1 MNIEPGFSRDRA
13 DYVEL
18 DTEEPLHARRK
29 RRLIIGGAILLIA
42 LIGAALLLLRGGDA
56 PPPAATVLPRVTV
69 IVPGRQSVTNMISA
83 TGTLAARRE
92 MPVGVAGEG
101 GMIARVLVEPGDWVR
116 AGQTLATIERS
127 VQAQEAD
134 ALAASIRVARADAAL
149 AESELDRARQLVAR
163 GFISKADIDRKT
175 ATRDAAVA
183 RVNVAQAQLG
193 QQRALIGRLDIRS
206 PASGLVLTRAVEPGQ
221 VVGTGQG
228 ALFRVAKEGE
238 MELLAKLAETDLA
251 RLSTGVPTDVTP
263 VGTTVV
269 LKGKVWQ
276 LSPVIDPQTRQG
288 VARIALAYDKAIRP
302 GGFASAQIAS
312 GTVDAPLLPESA
324 VQSDEKGN
332 FVYVVGKGDKVE
344 RREVKTGQVSDKGIT
359 ILSGLSGNEQVV
371 LSAGAFLSPGDKIIP
386 ERQAAQR

>member
-18 DTEEPLHARRK
+18 DTEDRSHARRN
-29 RRLIIGGAILLIA
+29 RRLIVGAAILLAA
-42 LIGAALLLLRGGDA
+42 LIGAALLLLRGGDE
-56 PPPAATVLPRVTV
+56 PPPAAAVQPRVTV
-69 IVPGRQSVTNMISA
+69 IVPGRQTITAMISA

-116 AGQTLATIERS
+116 VGQTLATIERS
-127 VQAQEAD
+127 VQAQEAN

-149 AESELDRARQLVAR
+149 AQSELDRARQLVAR
-163 GFISKADIDRKT
+163 GFISKADLDRKT
-175 ATRDAAVA
+175 ATRDAALA
-183 RVNVAQAQLG
+183 RVNVAQAQLD
-193 QQRALIGRLDIRS
+193 QQRARIGRLDIRS

-221 VVGTGQG
+221 VVTAGQG
-228 ALFRVAKEGE
+228 ALFRVAKGGE

-251 RLSTGVPTDVTP
+251 RLAVGARADVTP
-263 VGTTVV
+263 VGTTLT
-269 LKGKVWQ
+269 LKGSVWQ
-276 LSPVIDPQTRQG
+276 VSPVIDPETRQG
-288 VARIALAYDKAIRP
+288 TARIALAYDKAIRP
-302 GGFASAQIAS
+302 GGFAAAQIAS

-332 FVYVVGKGDKVE
+332 FVYVVGKDNRVQ
-344 RREVKTGQVSDKGIT
+344 RRAVKTGQVSDKGIT
-359 ILSGLSGNEQVV
+359 IGSGLSGNEQVV
-371 LSAGAFLSPGDKIIP
+371 LSAGAFLSPGDRIIP

>member
-1 MNIEPGFSRDRA
+1 MNIEPGFDRERA
-13 DYVEL
+13 DFVEL
-18 DTEEPLHARRK
+18 DAEDALRTRRK

-42 LIGAALLLLRGGDA
+42 LIAAALLLRGGET
-56 PPPAATVLPRVTV
+56 PPPAATALPRVTV
-69 IVPGRQSVTNMISA
+69 IVPGRQTVTNMISA

-127 VQAQEAD
+127 VQAEEAN

-175 ATRDAAVA
+175 ATRDAALA

-193 QQRALIGRLDIRS
+193 EQRARIGRLDIRS

-221 VVGTGQG
+221 VVGAGQG
-228 ALFRVAKEGE
+228 ALFRVAKSGE

-251 RLSTGVPTDVTP
+251 QLRAGVPADVTP
-263 VGTTVV
+263 VGTTVT
-269 LKGKVWQ
+269 LQGLVWQ

-302 GGFASAQIAS
+302 GGFASARIAS

-324 VQSDEKGN
+324 VQSDDKGN

-344 RREVKTGQVSDKGIT
+344 RRAVKTGQVSDKGIT
-359 ILSGLSGNEQVV
+359 ILSGVAGNEQVV

-386 ERQAAQR
+386 ERQAARR

>member
-18 DTEEPLHARRK
+18 LTEPSRARRK
-29 RRLIIGGAILLIA
+29 RWMIGGAILLIV
-42 LIGAALLLLRGGDA
+42 LIASALLLRGGGT
-56 PPPAATVLPRVTV
+56 PPPAAPALPRVTV
-69 IVPGRQSVTNMISA
+69 IVPGSQTVANLITA
-83 TGTLAARRE
+83 TGSLAARRE

-127 VQAQEAD
+127 VQAQEAN

-149 AESELDRARQLVAR
+149 AQSELDRAQQLVAR

-183 RVNVAQAQLG
+183 RVTVAQAQLG
-193 QQRALIGRLDIRS
+193 QQRARIGRLDIRS
-206 PASGLVLTRAVEPGQ
+206 PAGGLVLTRAVEPGQ
-221 VVGTGQG
+221 VVGAGQD
-228 ALFRVAKEGE
+228 ALFRIAKGGE
-238 MELLAKLAETDLA
+238 MELLAKLAESDLA
-251 RLSTGVPTDVTP
+251 QLAIGAPADVTP
-263 VGTTVV
+263 VGTTLT
-269 LKGKVWQ
+269 LKGSVWQ

-288 VARIALAYDKAIRP
+288 IARIALTYDKAIRP
-302 GGFASAQIAS
+302 GGFASARIMS

-332 FVYVVGKGDKVE
+332 FAYIVGKDDKVE
-344 RREVKTGQVSDKGIT
+344 RRGVKTGQVSDKGIT

-386 ERQAAQR
+386 ERQAAH